1 MLSNKI
7 IYTVLVWA
15 ITSMVLISATTVGP
29 LMAVP
34 TKQQLKANL
43 KGENEIPPVTTT
55 AKGNAKFKVKEL
67 KITYKINITGISDPT
82 GAHIHLGKKNE
93 NGPIVVDLLKE
104 GTSKKTP
111 SGVVINGTIRD
122 SNLAGPIKGKTFSDL
137 ASSMNTGDTYV
148 NVHTEKYPDGEI
160 RGQIKVSG
168 SNTTATTSNGVA
180 ATNMTASG

>member
-7 IYTVLVWA
+7 IYTLLVGA
-15 ITSMVLISATTVGP
+15 ITSMLLISATIAGP
-29 LMAVP
+29 LMAAP

-43 KGENEIPPVTTT
+43 KGEKEIPPVTTT
-55 AKGNAKFKVKEL
+55 AKGGAKFKVKET

-82 GAHIHLGKKNE
+82 GAHIHLGKTNE
-93 NGPIVVDLLKE
+93 NGEIVTDLLKI

-111 SGVVINGTIRD
+111 VGVVITGTITD
-122 SNLAGPIKGKTFSDL
+122 PNLVGPLQGKTFSDL

-160 RGQIKVSG
+160 RGQIKISG
-168 SNTTATTSNGVA
+168 SNITASTSNDVA
-180 ATNMTASG
+180 ETIMTESD